1 MAENNNMQDRRNM
14 TRPEEHGFS
23 QQKAEAEKQKK
34 ATKAEKVY
42 RPFLLA
48 VLFFSLYLAYL
59 VFEPFIHTII
69 LSVVLASLFYPVH
82 LRLVRL
88 YRGGNSLAA
97 LTVVAIIIFAIIIPL
112 LFLGSA
118 LVVQGTDTVE
128 KVTQWIN
135 AGNLQKLMADT
146 RILHAMAWLRDH
158 LAFIEFN
165 QLDLQ
170 GYLLGLSKR
179 VGQFLLSRGAGLLKD
194 VAQLVSHFFVLIF
207 ISFYIIR
214 DGDRILA
221 AVKRLSPLRKEQE
234 NRIVDKV
241 ADVIRVTIIGN
252 LLTAACQGVVG
263 GIGLAIVGLPALFWG
278 TVMAFSSLIP
288 VVGTALVWVPAAG
301 YLAMAARWKS
311 AIFLTIWGVVVV
323 GSVDNF
329 LRPFLM
335 RGKEGVSPFYIFL
348 TIIGGIQLFGL
359 AGILY
364 GPLIL
369 GFATVMLYIYQVEYQ
384 DVLGDE
390 VSS

>member
-1 MAENNNMQDRRNM
+1 M
-14 TRPEEHGFS
+14 TKPKNGNFS
-23 QQKAEAEKQKK
+23 QQQAEAEKQKK

-42 RPFLLA
+42 RPFLLV
-48 VLFFSLYLAYL
+48 VLFFSLYLTYL
-59 VFEPFIHTII
+59 VFKPFTHTIVFSI
-69 LSVVLASLFYPVH
+69 VLASLFYPVR
-82 LRLVRL
+82 LRVVRL
-88 YRGGNSLAA
+88 YRGRDSLAA
-97 LTVVAIIIFAIIIPL
+97 LTVVAIIVFAIIIPL

-128 KVTQWIN
+128 KVTHWIN

-146 RILHAMAWLRDH
+146 RVLHAMAWFRDH
-158 LAFIEFN
+158 LAFVEFN

-170 GYLLGLSKR
+170 GHLLGLSKR
-179 VGQFLLSRGAGLLKD
+179 VGQFLLSRGAGLLRD
-194 VAQLVSHFFVLIF
+194 VAGLVSHFFVLIF

-214 DGDRILA
+214 DGHRILF
-221 AVKRLSPLRKEQE
+221 AVKRLSPLREEQE

-252 LLTAACQGVVG
+252 LLTAICQGVVG
-263 GIGLAIVGLPALFWG
+263 AIGLAIVGLPALFWG

-301 YLAMAARWKS
+301 YLVMAARWKS
-311 AIFLTIWGVVVV
+311 AVFLIIWGIVVV

-390 VSS
+390 ASS